1 MEKKEPFGMKKHRG
15 IILGLGLAVV
25 LGLSARDA
33 QAGNLTITITS
44 SGFAPIS
51 FDFTDPFFAQPG
63 GDANHVTAN
72 IANLNTALAGSA
84 YSFNDLGASSNN
96 PGAAA
101 GANIGETGTVL
112 QTSGGATDITIVAS
126 QGAFTIPNG
135 SGTLSSASG
144 GTYTNAT
151 SGDTTT
157 VFGALDGTQ
166 TLPANVYTASGASPE
181 SYSNGSGTMV
191 PAIGAPGGYS
201 LSSSVAIMMAPSVG
215 AQDRFTASTVFT
227 AVPEPAGI
235 VMMVTGMPLPLVVM
249 GLLRRRRTA
258 A

>member
-1 MEKKEPFGMKKHRG
+1 MKKQRG
-15 IILGLGLAVV
+15 LFLGLALAAL

-72 IANLNTALAGSA
+72 IQNLNTALAGSA

-96 PGAAA
+96 PGSAA
-101 GANIGETGTVL
+101 GANIGETGTVI

-126 QGAFTIPNG
+126 QTGFNIP
-135 SGTLSSASG
+135 SGPGLLSSASG

-151 SGDTTT
+151 AGDTTT
-157 VFGALDGTQ
+157 VYGALDGTQ
-166 TLPANVYTASGASPE
+166 TLPHDVYTADGTSPQ
-181 SYSNGSGTMV
+181 SYSNGSGTTV
-191 PAIGAPGGYS
+191 PAVGSAGGYT
-201 LSSSVAIMMAPSVG
+201 LTSSVSILMSPSVN
-215 AQDRFTASTVFT
+215 ASDRFTASTVFT
-227 AVPEPAGI
+227 AVPEPASI
-235 VMMVTGMPLPLVVM
+235 VMMVTGMPLPLVVL
-249 GLLRRRRTA
+249 GLLRRRRA
-258 A
+258 AA